1 MVFLT
6 SFTFI
11 RKLPMQQISEEH
23 NKRSFSSWN
32 DVVTG
37 VPQSSVFGPLLFDIF
52 EN

>member
-11 RKLPMQQISEEH
+11 RKLLMQQISEEH

-32 DVVTG
+32 DVITG
-37 VPQSSVFGPLLFDIF
+37 VPQSSVFGPLLFNIF